1 MADSGKFT
9 KKFLRY
15 LILGLT
21 FFFII
26 TTFKQNW
33 QEIKGIKFTFFT
45 LLMFTISLVLNIIA
59 HTFSAWVWTWIL
71 KIFQT
76 KLQGLKAINIYLITN
91 ISKYLPGN
99 VWHFFGRVKAIQA
112 EGDSLS
118 IATVSVI
125 IEPLLMAVSAL
136 LITLISASF
145 GIITLSFSPLFLLTY
160 ILIIVIL
167 IGIHPKILN
176 PLLCKL
182 AKSKG
187 SNETATLTKYPLLP
201 LLGEII
207 FLLIRGF
214 AFLSLLIAFMPV
226 KLTLIPQILSSF
238 SFAWLLGLIVPGAP
252 GGIGIFEATIIASF
266 DSAIFPSQIVL
277 IVIALFRISSIL
289 AELITAGFASFSYKY
304 EN

>member
-1 MADSGKFT
+1 MKLI
-9 KKFLRY
+9 KKILRFF
-15 LILGLT
+15 ILGLT

-26 TTFKQNW
+26 STFRQHW
-33 QEIKGIKFTFFT
+33 QEIKDIQFTFFT
-45 LLMFTISLVLNIIA
+45 LLMFIVSLILNIIA

-71 KIFQT
+71 HIFQT
-76 KLQGLKAINIYLITN
+76 KLRGLKAINIYLITN

-99 VWHFFGRVKAIQA
+99 VWHFFSRVKAIQA

-145 GIITLSFSPLFLLTY
+145 GIINLSFTPLFLLIY
-160 ILIIVIL
+160 SLIIAIL
-167 IGIHPKILN
+167 IGIHPKIMN
-176 PLLCKL
+176 PILSKL

-187 SNETATLTKYPLLP
+187 SNESAKLTKYPLLP
-201 LLGEII
+201 LFGESL
-207 FLLIRGF
+207 FLLLRGL
-214 AFLSLLIAFMPV
+214 AFLSVLIAFMPI
-226 KLTLIPQILSSF
+226 KLTLIPQVLSTF

-252 GGIGIFEATIIASF
+252 GGIGIFEATILASF

-277 IVIALFRISSIL
+277 VVIALFRISSIFT
-289 AELITAGFASFSYKY
+289 ELITAGFAVFANKY
-304 EN
+304 LLVKCL